1 MLIHFLTVLSLQ
13 NFEVDKLILNFCK
26 KAMVGKAIKMK
37 MIIIIIIIIIIH
49 YRLIFANAI
58 YCARL
63 RL

>member
-37 MIIIIIIIIIIH
+37 MIIIIIIIIH
-49 YRLIFANAI
+49 YRLILANAI

>member
-37 MIIIIIIIIIIH
+37 MIIIIIIIH

>member
-37 MIIIIIIIIIIH
+37 MMIIIIIIIH

>member
-1 MLIHFLTVLSLQ
+1 
-13 NFEVDKLILNFCK
+13 
-26 KAMVGKAIKMK
+26 MVGKAIKMK
-37 MIIIIIIIIIIH
+37 MIIIIIIIH

>member
-1 MLIHFLTVLSLQ
+1 
-13 NFEVDKLILNFCK
+13 
-26 KAMVGKAIKMK
+26 MVGKAIKMK
-37 MIIIIIIIIIIH
+37 MMIIIIIIIH

>member
-37 MIIIIIIIIIIH
+37 MIIIIIIH